1 MGEMASPP
9 GRVAALIGA
18 YTALGAITA
27 AAARTPNVHFT
38 PLAVI
43 PLLYIA
49 YYARVHISLLVACA
63 CAAAMAMYDQAP
75 VVTGGQVHVP
85 ALFDAAIRWL
95 SFCAVVII
103 SRRLRE
109 ASNVNAALNVHL
121 LRARRIAANDPL
133 TGIAN
138 RSTFMQALADAAKS
152 ASAQRP
158 AGVFFCDLDGF
169 KQVNDTHGHTA
180 GDAVLQMASAR
191 IANAVRTDDVV
202 GRLGGDEFGVLA
214 QQVHGASEAARMAA
228 QIERAFHHPF
238 QSGETTYNVGITIGV
253 SICPDDGTSPE
264 TLLRC
269 ADERMYG
276 AKQAKRIGR

>member
-1 MGEMASPP
+1 
-9 GRVAALIGA
+9 
-18 YTALGAITA
+18 
-27 AAARTPNVHFT
+27 
-38 PLAVI
+38 
-43 PLLYIA
+43 
-49 YYARVHISLLVACA
+49 
-63 CAAAMAMYDQAP
+63 MAMYDQAP
-75 VVTGGQVHVP
+75 VIAGGRLHAP
-85 ALFDAAIRWL
+85 ALSDALIRWL
-95 SFCAVVII
+95 SFCAVVLI

-109 ASNVNAALNVHL
+109 ASNVNAILNVHL

-138 RSTFMQALADAAKS
+138 RGTFVQAVAEAARK
-152 ASAQRP
+152 ASPQQP
-158 AGVFFCDLDGF
+158 AGIFFCDLDGF

-180 GDAVLQMASAR
+180 GDAILQMASAR

-214 QQVHGASEAARMAA
+214 RHVHDAPEAARMAA
-228 QIERAFHHPF
+228 QIERAFQHPF
-238 QSGETTYNVGITIGV
+238 HSGEATHNIGITIGV

-264 TLLRC
+264 ALLRC